1 MEGSGAAPYITS
13 QTERGHCPGVWDTL
27 GDVGEENLGIAQVLF
42 MGYLDEE
49 WKVEKGGELRWFREE
64 QAWENREKEVKVVG
78 LV

>member
-1 MEGSGAAPYITS
+1 M
-13 QTERGHCPGVWDTL
+13 
-27 GDVGEENLGIAQVLF
+27 GIAQVLF